1 MNNTIEENCEVNK
14 NTMKFKLPRKKEDN
28 YQKSGR
34 NVKHT
39 WWYKNANKN
48 NNGIWFVTMQIA
60 NCQSSKRKLIYTKFS
75 LQVEGD
81 KLENECFSSVVKA

>member
-39 WWYKNANKN
+39 W
-48 NNGIWFVTMQIA
+48 
-60 NCQSSKRKLIYTKFS
+60 
-75 LQVEGD
+75 
-81 KLENECFSSVVKA
+81 

>member
-34 NVKHT
+34 NAKHT
-39 WWYKNANKN
+39 W
-48 NNGIWFVTMQIA
+48 
-60 NCQSSKRKLIYTKFS
+60 
-75 LQVEGD
+75 
-81 KLENECFSSVVKA
+81 